1 MKTENII
8 DNELF
13 CNMFPFNIK
22 PGRLHFLPKIHKT
35 SNPDKLI
42 VLGNDRAAEKQL
54 AFVDFHLTKYMDNN
68 FIPLFIKDTTQ
79 FLNHLLDLPTL
90 LNNTLLVTMDIKS
103 LYTNI
108 PPKDGVEAIKQI
120 MNKYNTDPN

>member
-13 CNMFPFNIK
+13 CNMFPLNIK

-42 VLGNDRAAEKQL
+42 VLGNDTATEKL
-54 AFVDFHLTKYMDNN
+54 SAFVDFHLTKYMDNYY
-68 FIPLFIKDTTQ
+68 IPSFIKDTTK

-90 LNNTLLVTMDIKS
+90 PDNSLLVTMDIKS

-108 PPKDGVEAIKQI
+108 PSKDGVEAIKQI
-120 MNKYNTDPN
+120 MNKYNTDPK